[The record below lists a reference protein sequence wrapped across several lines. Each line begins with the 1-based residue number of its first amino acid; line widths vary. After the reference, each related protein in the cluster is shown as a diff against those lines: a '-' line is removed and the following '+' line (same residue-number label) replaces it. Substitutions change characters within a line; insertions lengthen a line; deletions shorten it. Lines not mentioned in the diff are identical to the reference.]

1 MLVTRPEPGASRTGR
16 RLAAG
21 GFSPLLMPLSRIEPL
36 ARDEDAVVQLPD
48 AVVATSANALLHLP
62 APLAARLSG
71 RPLFAVGEKTGHAAR
86 QAGFAS
92 VLEGDGDAA
101 ELAQRVASRYP
112 AGAQLVY
119 LCGRVRL
126 PDFEEAMRDAGIAVL
141 AVETYDTPS
150 VVPDSKVIVALLGGG
165 PVDAVMLYSRNAAL
179 AFATIAGRAELSGRF
194 ENAQLLCLSEK
205 IATAL
210 PATSAVRHRV
220 AAEPNEDA
228 MFALLEGL

>member
-16 RLAAG
+16 RLASG
-21 GFSPLLMPLSRIEPL
+21 GFSPLLMPLSRIE
-36 ARDEDAVVQLPD
+36 AVAQDANSVTQLPD
-48 AVVATSANALLHLP
+48 AVVATSANALLHLS

-71 RPLFAVGEKTGHAAR
+71 LPLFAVGDKTGQAAR

-92 VLEGDGDAA
+92 VVEGDGDAA

-112 AGAQLVY
+112 AGARLVY

-126 PDFEEAMRDAGIAVL
+126 PDFEAAMEGAGIDVHPI
-141 AVETYDTPS
+141 ETYDTPS
-150 VVPDSKVIVALLGGG
+150 LVPESEMIVALLGGL

-179 AFATIAGRAELSGRF
+179 TFSAIAARAELGGLF
-194 ENAQLLCLSEK
+194 EGAWFLCLSGK
-205 IATAL
+205 IAAAL
-210 PATSAVRHRV
+210 PATGAVRHRV

-228 MFALLEGL
+228 MFALLEEL